1 MAACIEEKP
10 KDEEEAVMESCT
22 TVEIERLDNND
33 DFDDN
38 NNNNENPGRKISNLN
53 QNTNRPSSSWRLVV
67 TTTLVTVVVLSCC
80 VGRARNGSMR
90 TYDRSAPPVVGLDG
104 VMFYPPPMDLP
115 LMTTTTTTT
124 SLDISPMPDTNASA
138 LAQRELSANC
148 RRDSS
153 TVADCLIQG
162 QIDYV
167 AATKVYQSFC
177 PAWNPN
183 LGQSFAT
190 HLVCTTFYGQ
200 RAGYDAIF
208 LRCNGKTSAVFNLL
222 PSSTPTIGGGAVT
235 FPLAGQGYVARQAFL
250 TSSGGTC
257 IQDYTLGMY
266 CPISSAPC
274 FVFAAWANSTCGQPV
289 QVCG

>member
-1 MAACIEEKP
+1 
-10 KDEEEAVMESCT
+10 VMESS
-22 TVEIERLDNND
+22 TVIVGRESVDNND
-33 DFDDN
+33 DHVDHI
-38 NNNNENPGRKISNLN
+38 NNENPRGKIPNLN
-53 QNTNRPSSSWRLVV
+53 KNTNQPLSWRSVATTALVM
-67 TTTLVTVVVLSCC
+67 VVVLSCC
-80 VGRARNGSMR
+80 AGMARNGSMR
-90 TYDRSAPPVVGLDG
+90 NAPPFVGLDG
-104 VMFYPPPMDLP
+104 STFYPPPMDLP
-115 LMTTTTTTT
+115 LMTTTMTT
-124 SLDISPMPDTNASA
+124 LDISPIPDTNASA
-138 LAQRELSANC
+138 SAQRELSATC
-148 RRDSS
+148 LRDSS
-153 TVADCLIQG
+153 TVGDCRIQG

-190 HLVCTTFYGQ
+190 HIVCTTYYGQ

-208 LRCNGKTSAVFNLL
+208 LRCNGKTSAVFNQL
-222 PSSTPTIGGGAVT
+222 PVLTPTIGGGAVT
-235 FPLAGQGYVARQAFL
+235 FPVAGQGYVARQAFL